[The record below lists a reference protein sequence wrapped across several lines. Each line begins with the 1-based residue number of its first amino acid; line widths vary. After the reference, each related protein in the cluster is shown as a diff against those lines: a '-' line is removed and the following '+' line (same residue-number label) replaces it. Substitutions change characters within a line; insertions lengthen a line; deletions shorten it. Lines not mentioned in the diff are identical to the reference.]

1 MVLLNILYGKI
12 KGRIHAQLPTPYLL
26 CCFTIVCQQIYM
38 WNTVCS
44 IITANLMPTFPK
56 PDAHAHHL
64 TNHSAFT
71 CNKFNYPFNVFS

>member
-1 MVLLNILYGKI
+1 
-12 KGRIHAQLPTPYLL
+12 
-26 CCFTIVCQQIYM
+26 M

-71 CNKFNYPFNVFS
+71 CNKFNYTFNVFS